1 MLSLKKLCKIVT
13 LLFIVL
19 LFFLSI
25 TINRNTTK
33 NAHSKIQVD
42 FLRLNDTTPNKLT
55 HGFSANFQDNAM
67 NFSTTKEQF
76 RSLQN
81 IYPGLPWVNS
91 GQDKKNLDEIISAI
105 DCENSNSGS
114 REKTIVLVPYRDR
127 AYNLK
132 LFISPLHKHLMD
144 QVR

>member
-33 NAHSKIQVD
+33 NTHSRIQVD
-42 FLRLNDTTPNKLT
+42 FLRLNDTTLNKLT
-55 HGFSANFQDNAM
+55 HGLSANFQDNAM
-67 NFSTTKEQF
+67 NFSTTKEKL

-132 LFISPLHKHLMD
+132 LFISPVHKHLMD

>member
-1 MLSLKKLCKIVT
+1 MLSLKKLCIIVT
-13 LLFIVL
+13 LLFIFL

-33 NAHSKIQVD
+33 NTLSRIQVD
-42 FLRLNDTTPNKLT
+42 FLRLNDTTLNKLT
-55 HGFSANFQDNAM
+55 HGFSANFQDSAM

-81 IYPGLPWVNS
+81 IYPDLPWVNT
-91 GQDKKNLDEIISAI
+91 GQDKKNINEIICAVE
-105 DCENSNSGS
+105 CENSNSS
-114 REKTIVLVPYRDR
+114 SPEKTIVLVPYRDR